1 MSAALA
7 VTRVGLGLGWTLYS
21 IILWPVQVIFGL
33 VISGWSWFCASLS
46 LVVLDATR
54 GLTRRRLPFADRL
67 IPQSVATLLPA
78 FLRPPPAS
86 IDASGASRR
95 REPAALRF
103 LRSLE
108 ALTNA
113 RSTSSVGARDP
124 PESDG
129 APASF
134 DEEQSDEQEE
144 LELPEFHTGGYKE
157 ALEQAKRQGRIVLI
171 GLFSDIH
178 QDDAQWKRTVLTDPL
193 LINALRKHNVLLWAG
208 DVKDREPYQ
217 VTRLLPPTTFPS
229 LTFISLLPSS
239 RGSGSSP
246 SSGAM
251 KLSVLSRHEGPTVTA
266 AELTTHLE
274 QSIVPRTTA
283 ILNRIQGETRQRDE
297 ERRLRQEQ
305 DRAFEASQMRD
316 VTRILKLREERAQQ
330 EALKRFEAERKRELE
345 CEKQSAEALA
355 RVRLAYL
362 RFARS
367 SLLPAE
373 PALDD
378 SSASSIALRL
388 PPTPRPFKRRFPA
401 STPLEVL
408 YLWADTLTIPAD
420 LPVAGDPSEPPTD
433 ADLDG
438 RPYRHE
444 FAFKLATSYPRK
456 VLDTSDGDGTIGGS
470 AVLKAGAGVL
480 VFEAAE
486 PSGSHAA
493 DDDDSSDDED
503 DDDNDEQV

>member
-1 MSAALA
+1 LGSSSAAGPGFVSVCAFRLVALA
-7 VTRVGLGLGWTLYS
+7 GARV
-21 IILWPVQVIFGL
+21 
-33 VISGWSWFCASLS
+33 
-46 LVVLDATR
+46 
-54 GLTRRRLPFADRL
+54 LTRSTRAGHTADRL
-67 IPQSVATLLPA
+67 IPQPVAALLPT
-78 FLRPPPAS
+78 FLTPAQAS
-86 IDASGASRR
+86 IDAPGASRR

-108 ALTNA
+108 ALTDA
-113 RSTSSVGARDP
+113 RSSSSVGARDP
-124 PESDG
+124 PNTNGTDAGASKEQRDSD
-129 APASF
+129 A
-134 DEEQSDEQEE
+134 EE
-144 LELPEFHTGGYKE
+144 LELPDFHTGGYKE

-193 LINALRKHNVLLWAG
+193 LVNTLRKHNVVFWAG

-239 RGSGSSP
+239 RGSGSS
-246 SSGAM
+246 SSGSM

-283 ILNRIQGETRQRDE
+283 ILNRIQRETRQREE

-305 DRAFEASQMRD
+305 DRAFEDSQTRD
-316 VTRILKLREERAQQ
+316 VARILKLREERAQQ
-330 EALKRFEAERKRELE
+330 EALERAEADRKRELE
-345 CEKQSAEALA
+345 LAKQRAEAQA

-367 SLLPAE
+367 TLLPTE
-373 PALDD
+373 PPLDD
-378 SSASSIALRL
+378 TLASSIALRL

-420 LPVAGDPSEPPTD
+420 LPAAGDPAEPPTD
-433 ADLDG
+433 SDLAG
-438 RPYRHE
+438 QPYRHE
-444 FAFKLATSYPRK
+444 FAFKLATSYPRR

-470 AVLKAGAGVL
+470 PILKAGAGVL
-480 VFEAAE
+480 VFEATE
-486 PSGSHAA
+486 GSGSHAA
-493 DDDDSSDDED
+493 DDDDDSSDDDED
-503 DDDNDEQV
+503 EA